1 MWVGLGARTL
11 SLQGRLLV
19 RAFWGPCLVR
29 ISAYVA
35 WTPYLNTHLQATR
48 TMSSF
53 TAAAATALALS
64 LSVLPGLADSR
75 SIPLVRVFSLHV
87 PSRSPH
93 KIALA
98 AAGVTLI
105 AFLPS
110 LSSHITLRLFASL
123 ASFLGGTV
131 AFIAF
136 LRVVDVA
143 LYAYVKSEV
152 GRLDNVDAHT
162 DTAPGT

>member
-1 MWVGLGARTL
+1 SSVSIG
-11 SLQGRLLV
+11 S
-19 RAFWGPCLVR
+19 
-29 ISAYVA
+29 S
-35 WTPYLNTHLQATR
+35 WTR
-48 TMSSF
+48 G
-53 TAAAATALALS
+53 LALHP
-64 LSVLPGLADSR
+64 V
-75 SIPLVRVFSLHV
+75 
-87 PSRSPH
+87 
-93 KIALA
+93 